1 MTNVGA
7 PKHGIMFAHVTPLE
21 VEVHIADIAVSNQI
35 FMKKRDLI
43 KLYSL
48 TGRLSLLGIYPKINV
63 GQK

>member
-1 MTNVGA
+1 
-7 PKHGIMFAHVTPLE
+7 MFAHVTPLE
-21 VEVHIADIAVSNQI
+21 VEVHIADIAVSDQI

-43 KLYSL
+43 KLCSL